1 MYFIGAL
8 RNLFKQCYVVLFV
21 MLYYKGETPGEGFPS
36 CYFTNSNSPLPALR
50 KHRGVSPS
58 ADGDQGLCP
67 WTLVAFV
74 KAPQNLSGP
83 AGLDLRKR

>member
-1 MYFIGAL
+1 MFLFHVTWFSFIMNCL
-8 RNLFKQCYVVLFV
+8 S
-21 MLYYKGETPGEGFPS
+21 GETPGEGFPS

-67 WTLVAFV
+67 WTLVPFLLCISSIYPNQRFGISLIEKKGTQ
-74 KAPQNLSGP
+74 KA
-83 AGLDLRKR
+83 